1 MKIFLVEDD
10 KALSDSVFSY
20 LTQDGFTC
28 ERAATFLT
36 ATDHLLFH
44 FYDVVLID
52 ITLPGGNGLDL
63 IRMLKEQRPET
74 GVIVISARNSL
85 DDKLKGLDLGADDYL
100 SKPFHLAELN
110 ARIKAVIR
118 RRSFEGRAAIEFN
131 EIAIQPTDMT
141 VTVHGTHIELTRK
154 EFDLLLFLISNKNR
168 ILTKDA
174 IATHLWG
181 DNIDETASYDFI
193 YTHIKNL
200 RKKLSEKG
208 CEDYLKSVY
217 GSGYKFSDR

>member
-1 MKIFLVEDD
+1 MKVFLVEDD
-10 KALSDSVFSY
+10 TALSDAVCSY
-20 LTQDGFTC
+20 LRQDGYSC
-28 ERAATFLT
+28 ECAATFMS

-63 IRMLKEQRPET
+63 IKTLKEQRPET
-74 GVIVISARNSL
+74 GVIILSARNSL
-85 DDKLKGLDLGADDYL
+85 DDKLRGLDLGGDDYL
-100 SKPFHLAELN
+100 TKPFHLAELN
-110 ARIKAVIR
+110 ARIKALIR
-118 RRSFEGRAAIEFN
+118 RRTFEGKAAIEFH
-131 EIAIQPTDMT
+131 EIAVQPTDMT
-141 VTVHGTHIELTRK
+141 VTVHGSPMELTKK
-154 EFDLLLFLISNKNR
+154 EFDLLLFFISNKNR
-168 ILTKDA
+168 VLTKDA

-181 DNIDETASYDFI
+181 EQVDEASSYHFI

-208 CEDYLKSVY
+208 SGDYLRSMY